1 MSGDPLFHMVI
12 EDVFSIANRGTVVT
26 GRIDSGTVKAGDE
39 LMIKGKDGERRA
51 TVAGVEAFHKILEEA
66 HAGDTVGVLLK
77 DAARANIQRGDEL
90 VSPGLDFTW
99 KP

>member
-12 EDVFSIANRGTVVT
+12 EDVFSIAGRGTIVT
-26 GRIDSGTVKAGDE
+26 GKIDSGTVRAGDE
-39 LMIKGKDGERRA
+39 LVIRGTGGQRRA
-51 TVAGVEAFHKILEEA
+51 TVVGVEASRKVLEEA

-77 DAARANIQRGDEL
+77 DVARALIERGDEL
-90 VSPGLDFTW
+90 VSPGMDFTW